1 MDFFEWLAD
10 ELAKTDDE
18 YIEIGNPI
26 GGFGAGSKDIRST
39 KKIKTAKTK
48 GQSTVSKQK
57 RV

>member
-18 YIEIGNPI
+18 YIEIGNPVLD
-26 GGFGAGSKDIRST
+26 FESSKDNQSA
-39 KKIKTAKTK
+39 KKSKPAKTK

>member
-18 YIEIGNPI
+18 YIEIGNPVLD
-26 GGFGAGSKDIRST
+26 FESSKDIRST